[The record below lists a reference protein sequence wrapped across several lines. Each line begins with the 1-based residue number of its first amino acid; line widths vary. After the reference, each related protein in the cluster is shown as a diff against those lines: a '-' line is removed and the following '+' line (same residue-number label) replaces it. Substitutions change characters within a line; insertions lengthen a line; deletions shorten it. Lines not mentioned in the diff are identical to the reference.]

1 MPLEDLESQLYS
13 RTPPPL
19 RPPEGLG
26 GEEKHIRIA
35 PGWTEEAE
43 RKESALLGVI
53 SRIMP
58 WLNRVLIASIVF
70 FLFAGGAALFGFVRG
85 GNTVSPQNISLSALG
100 PVAAP
105 AGEALAFEVTV
116 TNYNESE
123 LSSVDLVIA
132 YPDDTRKPG
141 ALSEPLLR
149 YRESLGALAPRASLS
164 RRLLLV
170 PFGEQG
176 ATRTVAVK
184 VEYRAKGTNAIFSR
198 ESAYTFTINAAP
210 VTVVVKAPKEA
221 SPGQPFEIAL
231 EISSN
236 SSATIQGLL
245 VKAEYPVGFR
255 PTASAPAPS
264 FGDNVWQLGDLAS
277 QAKRTLRVSGQ
288 IDAAETEERAFRF
301 FVGTESPK
309 DEKALG
315 TLFLV
320 ETPTVSLTKSP
331 VALDALINGTRGDIF
346 AANKAGPFRVDI
358 PWSNNLQVKLT
369 DLEITA
375 TLDGTIVDRNS
386 VAGSGRYDA
395 TTGSIVWDKR
405 ERTGFAVI
413 DPGENGTESFSFSLL
428 PFATDPSRFKNA
440 SLMLHIYLRAK
451 RLDETGAVQDV
462 LRTLSKEIRV
472 ASTLSLGT
480 RLSFATGAFSNSG
493 PVPPRVG
500 QETTYT
506 VTWSLSN
513 SSNGV
518 AGARVSAVLP
528 PYVKWLGT
536 VSPPSERVS
545 YNQEGGE
552 VVWDAGDM
560 SAGVG
565 FGSSPKE
572 VSFQVSLLPSVGQAG
587 TAPVVI
593 GASAASANDR
603 FTGAA
608 TESNTRPA
616 LTTASLAEG
625 SGNGMVTK

>member
-1 MPLEDLESQLYS
+1 MPLDDLESRLYS

-19 RPPEGLG
+19 RPPEGQG

-43 RKESALLGVI
+43 RKQSAFFGII
-53 SRIMP
+53 SHLMP

-70 FLFAGGAALFGFVRG
+70 FLFAGGVALFGFARG
-85 GNTVSPQNISLSALG
+85 GNTVSPQNISLTALG

-105 AGEALAFEVTV
+105 AGETLAFEVTV

-123 LSSVDLVIA
+123 LSSVDLVVA

-149 YRESLGALAPRASLS
+149 YRESLGALLPRASLS

-176 ATRTVAVK
+176 ASRTVAVK

-198 ESAYTFTINAAP
+198 ESAYNFTINAAP
-210 VTVVVKAPKEA
+210 VTVVVKSPKEVSA
-221 SPGQPFEIAL
+221 GQPFDISL

-236 SSATIQGLL
+236 ASTPIRGLL
-245 VKAEYPVGFR
+245 VKAEYPLGFR
-255 PTASAPAPS
+255 PTASTPAPAFS
-264 FGDNVWQLGDLAS
+264 DNVWQLGDLAS

-288 IDAAETEERAFRF
+288 IDAAEAEERAFRF
-301 FVGTESPK
+301 FVGTASPK
-309 DEKALG
+309 DEKILG
-315 TLFLV
+315 TIFLI
-320 ETPTVSLTKSP
+320 ESPTGSLTKSP
-331 VALDALINGTRGDIF
+331 VALDALINGTRGAIF
-346 AANKAGPFRVDI
+346 ATNKAGPFRVDI
-358 PWSNNLQVKLT
+358 PWSNNLGVKLT
-369 DLEITA
+369 DLEITV

-386 VAGSGRYDA
+386 VAGSGRYD
-395 TTGSIVWDKR
+395 TNTGSIVWDKR
-405 ERTGFAVI
+405 DRTGLGVV

-428 PFATDPSRFKNA
+428 PVATDPSRFKNA

-451 RLDETGAVQDV
+451 RLDETGAVQEV
-462 LRTLSKEIRV
+462 LSTLSKEIRV

-506 VTWSLSN
+506 VSWSLSN
-513 SSNGV
+513 SSNAV
-518 AGARVSAVLP
+518 AGARVSAALP

-536 VSPPSERVS
+536 VGPPSERVS

-565 FGSSPKE
+565 FGSSPRE

-593 GASAASANDR
+593 GSAQASASDR

-608 TESNTRPA
+608 TESGPRPA

-625 SGNGMVTK
+625 SGGGIVTR